1 MLDPERR
8 SGRPTVA
15 GRNISI
21 VTLAGMVLGGD
32 PVAKI
37 AEWYELTE
45 DQVQQAVDFTVVH
58 NLAA

>member
-1 MLDPERR
+1 
-8 SGRPTVA
+8 
-15 GRNISI
+15 
-21 VTLAGMVLGGD
+21 MVLGGD